1 MQGCYINLA
10 RSTDRR
16 AAMEAQLRRLGLTN
30 VERYPAFD
38 TDMIAPALRDRN
50 VLTPGERACFFSH
63 AEAVT
68 LANPADMLLVLEDDA
83 QLSEALPAVL
93 RSGALAQLEAEGC
106 DIAFLECQPV
116 TSTQH
121 LLALWQSLQ
130 RRLPPQGSGAPR
142 HALTGIDF
150 LDARTLYNWGAVAYL
165 VTPKGLRV
173 LPALL
178 KEALADGPLQPY
190 DLTLGSLLRDGRL
203 QGTVLSPFL
212 ATPAWGSHADS
223 TLGSPTD
230 SAAHD
235 VLGGALRRLFF
246 AGPLDGLDAQVATW
260 RHAPLTDDPQ
270 LRLLAD
276 LMAQLFVLTARD
288 HAPR

>member
-1 MQGCYINLA
+1 MQGCYINLE

-16 AAMEAQLRRLGLTN
+16 AAMDAQLHRLGLTG
-30 VERYPAFD
+30 VRRQVAID
-38 TDMIAPALRDRN
+38 AQALTTGSASI
-50 VLTPGERACFFSH
+50 TPGEHACFLSH
-63 AEAVT
+63 TEAIT
-68 LANPADMLLVLEDDA
+68 RASPGEALLVLEDDA

-93 RSGALAQLEAEGC
+93 RSGVLAQLEAEGC
-106 DIAFLECQPV
+106 DIAFLECQPI
-116 TSTQH
+116 TTTQN
-121 LLALWQSLQ
+121 LLALWHSLQ

-150 LDARTLYNWGAVAYL
+150 IDARTLYNWGAVAYL

-178 KEALADGPLQPY
+178 QEALASGPAQPY
-190 DLTLGSLLRDGRL
+190 DLTLGSFLRDGRL
-203 QGTVLSPFL
+203 QGVVLSPFL
-212 ATPAWGSHADS
+212 ATPASGSHADS
-223 TLGSPTD
+223 TLGSPSE

-235 VLGGALRRLFF
+235 ALGGALRRLFF
-246 AGPLDGLDAQVATW
+246 AGPLEGLDAQAAAW

-288 HAPR
+288 HAAR

>member
-1 MQGCYINLA
+1 MQGCYINLE

-16 AAMEAQLRRLGLTN
+16 AAMDAQLQRFGLTG
-30 VERYPAFD
+30 VRRHAAIDAQTLIPGDAA
-38 TDMIAPALRDRN
+38 I
-50 VLTPGERACFFSH
+50 TPGERACFLSH
-63 AEAVT
+63 TEALT
-68 LANPADMLLVLEDDA
+68 RANPGEALLVLEDDA

-130 RRLPPQGSGAPR
+130 KRLPPQGSDAPR

-165 VTPKGLRV
+165 VTPKGLRI
-173 LPALL
+173 LPTLL
-178 KEALADGPLQPY
+178 QEAIKHGPQQPY
-190 DLTLGSLLRDGRL
+190 DLTLGSFLRDGRL

-223 TLGSPTD
+223 TLGSPPE

-246 AGPLDGLDAQVATW
+246 AGPLDGLDAQVTQW

>member
-1 MQGCYINLA
+1 MQGCYINLE
-10 RSTDRR
+10 RSTERR
-16 AAMEAQLRRLGLTN
+16 AAMDAQLQRLGLTN
-30 VERYPAFD
+30 VRRHAAID
-38 TDMIAPALRDRN
+38 AQALAPGNTAI
-50 VLTPGERACFFSH
+50 TPGERACFLSH
-63 AEAVT
+63 TEA
-68 LANPADMLLVLEDDA
+68 LARANPDEALLVLEDDA

-121 LLALWQSLQ
+121 LLALWHSLQ

-142 HALTGIDF
+142 HALSGIDF
-150 LDARTLYNWGAVAYL
+150 LDARTLYNWGAVAYV

-178 KEALADGPLQPY
+178 QEALAHGPLQPY
-190 DLTLGSLLRDGRL
+190 DLTLGSFLRDGRL
-203 QGTVLSPFL
+203 QGVVLSPFL
-212 ATPAWGSHADS
+212 ATPASGSHADS
-223 TLGSPTD
+223 TLGNPAE

-246 AGPLDGLDAQVATW
+246 AGPLDGLEAHVAPW

>member
-1 MQGCYINLA
+1 MQGCYINLE
-10 RSTDRR
+10 RSNERR
-16 AAMEAQLRRLGLTN
+16 AAMDAQLQRLGLAN
-30 VERYPAFD
+30 VRRHTAID
-38 TDMIAPALRDRN
+38 AQALAPGNTAI
-50 VLTPGERACFFSH
+50 TPGERACFLSH
-63 AEAVT
+63 TEA
-68 LANPADMLLVLEDDA
+68 LARANPDEALLVLEDDA

-121 LLALWQSLQ
+121 LLALWHSLQ

-150 LDARTLYNWGAVAYL
+150 LDARTLYNWGAVAYV

-178 KEALADGPLQPY
+178 QEAITHGPSQPY
-190 DLTLGSLLRDGRL
+190 DLTLGSFLRDGRL
-203 QGTVLSPFL
+203 QGVVLSPFL

-223 TLGSPTD
+223 TLGSPAE

-246 AGPLDGLDAQVATW
+246 AGPLEGLEAHVAPW

>member
-1 MQGCYINLA
+1 MQGCYINLE
-10 RSTDRR
+10 RSTERR
-16 AAMEAQLRRLGLTN
+16 AAMDAQLQRLGLTQ
-30 VERYPAFD
+30 VHRLAAIEAQ
-38 TDMIAPALRDRN
+38 TLAPGNTAI
-50 VLTPGERACFFSH
+50 TPGERACFLSH
-63 AEAVT
+63 AEALT
-68 LANPADMLLVLEDDA
+68 RANPDESLLVLEDDA

-121 LLALWQSLQ
+121 LLALWHSLQ
-130 RRLPPQGSGAPR
+130 RRLPPRDSSAPR

-150 LDARTLYNWGAVAYL
+150 LDARTLYNWGAVAYV

-178 KEALADGPLQPY
+178 QEAITHGPLQPY
-190 DLTLGSLLRDGRL
+190 DLTLGSFLRDGRL
-203 QGTVLSPFL
+203 QGVVLSPFL

-223 TLGSPTD
+223 TLGSPAE

-246 AGPLDGLDAQVATW
+246 AGPLEGLEAHVAPW

>member
-1 MQGCYINLA
+1 MQGCYINLE
-10 RSTDRR
+10 RSTERR
-16 AAMEAQLRRLGLTN
+16 ATMDAQLQRLGLTN
-30 VERYPAFD
+30 VRRHAAID
-38 TDMIAPALRDRN
+38 ALTIAPDNTAI
-50 VLTPGERACFFSH
+50 TPGERACFLSH
-63 AEAVT
+63 TEA
-68 LANPADMLLVLEDDA
+68 LARANPGEALLVLEDDA

-106 DIAFLECQPV
+106 DIAFLECQPE

-121 LLALWQSLQ
+121 LLALWHSLQ
-130 RRLPPQGSGAPR
+130 RRLPPRDSSAPR
-142 HALTGIDF
+142 HALSGIDF
-150 LDARTLYNWGAVAYL
+150 LDARTLYNWGAVAYV

-178 KEALADGPLQPY
+178 QEALAHGPLQPY
-190 DLTLGSLLRDGRL
+190 DLTLGSFLRDGRL
-203 QGTVLSPFL
+203 QGVVLSPFL
-212 ATPAWGSHADS
+212 ATPASGSHADS
-223 TLGSPTD
+223 TLGSPAE

-246 AGPLDGLDAQVATW
+246 AGPLDGLEAHVAPW

>member
-1 MQGCYINLA
+1 MQGCYINLE

-16 AAMEAQLRRLGLTN
+16 AAMDAQLQRLGLTG
-30 VERYPAFD
+30 VRRLAAID
-38 TDMIAPALRDRN
+38 AQTLAPGSAAI
-50 VLTPGERACFFSH
+50 TPGERACFLSH
-63 AEAVT
+63 TEAIAH
-68 LANPADMLLVLEDDA
+68 ANPGEALLVLEDDA
-83 QLSEALPAVL
+83 QLSEALPAAL

-116 TSTQH
+116 TSTHH
-121 LLALWQSLQ
+121 LLALWRSLQ
-130 RRLPPQGSGAPR
+130 KRLPPQGSGAPR

-178 KEALADGPLQPY
+178 QEALANGPSRPY
-190 DLTLGSLLRDGRL
+190 DLTLGSLLREGRL

-212 ATPAWGSHADS
+212 ATPARGSHADS
-223 TLGSPTD
+223 TLGRPSE

-235 VLGGALRRLFF
+235 MLGGALRRLFF
-246 AGPLDGLDAQVATW
+246 AGPLEGLDAQVAPW

>member
-1 MQGCYINLA
+1 MQGCYINLE
-10 RSTDRR
+10 RSTRRR
-16 AAMEAQLRRLGLTN
+16 AAMDAQLQRLGLTDIRRHAA
-30 VERYPAFD
+30 VDARTLTSGGAA
-38 TDMIAPALRDRN
+38 I
-50 VLTPGERACFFSH
+50 TPGEHACFLSH
-63 AEAVT
+63 TEAIT
-68 LANPADMLLVLEDDA
+68 RANAGEALLVLEDDA
-83 QLSEALPAVL
+83 QLSEALPTVL
-93 RSGALAQLEAEGC
+93 RSGVLAQLEADGC

-116 TSTQH
+116 TGTQQ

-130 RRLPPQGSGAPR
+130 RRLPEGSSAPR

-150 LDARTLYNWGAVAYL
+150 LDARMLYNWGAVAYL

-178 KEALADGPLQPY
+178 QEALANGPSQPY
-190 DLTLGSLLRDGRL
+190 DLTLGRLLRDDRL

-212 ATPAWGSHADS
+212 ATPTFGSHADS
-223 TLGSPTD
+223 ALGNPVD
-230 SAAHD
+230 AAAHD

-246 AGPLDGLDAQVATW
+246 AGPIDGVDAQVAPW

-276 LMAQLFVLTARD
+276 LMAQLFVLTVRGDAVR
-288 HAPR
+288 

>member
-1 MQGCYINLA
+1 MQGCYINLE

-16 AAMEAQLRRLGLTN
+16 AAMETQLQRLGLTG
-30 VERYPAFD
+30 VRRHAAID
-38 TDMIAPALRDRN
+38 AQTLISGDAAI
-50 VLTPGERACFFSH
+50 TPGERACFLSH
-63 AEAVT
+63 TEAIAR
-68 LANPADMLLVLEDDA
+68 ANPGEALLVLEDDA

-121 LLALWQSLQ
+121 LLSLWQSLQ
-130 RRLPPQGSGAPR
+130 KRLPPQGNGAPR

-178 KEALADGPLQPY
+178 QEALANGPSQPY
-190 DLTLGSLLRDGRL
+190 DLTLGGFLRDGRL

-212 ATPAWGSHADS
+212 ATPALGSHADS
-223 TLGSPTD
+223 TLGSPSE

-235 VLGGALRRLFF
+235 VLGSALRRLFF
-246 AGPLDGLDAQVATW
+246 AGPLDGLDAQVAPW

>member
-1 MQGCYINLA
+1 MQGCYINLE
-10 RSTDRR
+10 RSIDRR
-16 AAMEAQLRRLGLTN
+16 AAMDAQLQRLGLTG
-30 VERYPAFD
+30 VRCLAA
-38 TDMIAPALRDRN
+38 TDAKTLAPSQAPI
-50 VLTPGERACFFSH
+50 TPGERACFLSH
-63 AEAVT
+63 TEA
-68 LANPADMLLVLEDDA
+68 LARAKPGEALLVLEDDA

-93 RSGALAQLEAEGC
+93 RSGALAQLDAEGC

-130 RRLPPQGSGAPR
+130 KRLPPQGSGAPR

-173 LPALL
+173 LPTLL
-178 KEALADGPLQPY
+178 QEAIKHGPLQPY
-190 DLTLGSLLRDGRL
+190 DLTLGSFLRDGRL

-223 TLGSPTD
+223 TLGSPSE

-246 AGPLDGLDAQVATW
+246 AGPLDGLDAQVAAW

-270 LRLLAD
+270 LQLLAD